1 MHYREEDPEGFPHR
15 LVQKTLKYKVEDGFG
30 GRSASYFQLTAALSD
45 SADVAS
51 QMEDVHLQS
60 KYTLF
65 SNPDKD
71 SWFFTDFVPNGKP
84 VLSLFLSLSLL
95 RVQFVYF
102 RLYFPDYSQYIVK
115 QSDPFFATTTVVN
128 GETPDSKVHYTIL
141 WLPTV
146 RF

>member
-1 MHYREEDPEGFPHR
+1 LVFIPESWCLVDILSVHYREEDPEGFPHR

-65 SNPDKD
+65 SNRVF
-71 SWFFTDFVPNGKP
+71 STLFSRLFP
-84 VLSLFLSLSLL
+84 VH
-95 RVQFVYF
+95 RQA
-102 RLYFPDYSQYIVK
+102 I
-115 QSDPFFATTTVVN
+115 
-128 GETPDSKVHYTIL
+128 
-141 WLPTV
+141 
-146 RF
+146 